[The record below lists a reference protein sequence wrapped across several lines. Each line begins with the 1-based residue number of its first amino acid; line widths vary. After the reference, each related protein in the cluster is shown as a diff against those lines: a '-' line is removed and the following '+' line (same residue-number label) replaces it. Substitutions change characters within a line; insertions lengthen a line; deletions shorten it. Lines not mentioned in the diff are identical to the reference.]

1 MKHLGDGG
9 TNGISRCPFFA
20 ALTMMTAGITAGMT
34 AGALGADAITH
45 RFLAF
50 GGQTRIVEADG
61 KTSWSF
67 PESSRDGQMLAN
79 GNILIAL
86 SKSDKRPHGAAVEV
100 TTDGKIVWEFAGTQS
115 EVNTAQRMA
124 NGNTMVAEAGDK
136 PRILE
141 VDAKGAIV
149 HETAIKSQTSNH
161 HMESRMTRVLP
172 NGNYL
177 VPQLLDKVVRE
188 YAPNGDIVWEAKT
201 PEEPKDSWPFTAI
214 RLDNGNTLVN
224 CTHGNMVVEFDA
236 KGTIVTNFHVVS
248 KADSITVTMADGT
261 KLPAKMLGGDEK
273 TDLAVLKVDSDK
285 PLPFV
290 TFGDAAKVRVGQAV
304 MAVGNPFGL
313 GGTVTTG
320 IVSARGRD
328 IQSGPFDDYIQTDA
342 AINRGN
348 SGGPLFNMD
357 GNVIGINTAIYS
369 PSGGSIGLGFAIPSS
384 LAEPI
389 VAQLKESGR
398 VERGLLGVQ
407 IQPMTKEIAESLSLK
422 SDKGA
427 LVAMVQPDSPALA
440 AGIKSGDVIVSV
452 DGKPVESVKEL
463 TRAIS
468 ALKPGSSVKLGF
480 WRDGKD
486 MAVTAKVGDQKEE
499 SAIIKAKA
507 DGKPAE
513 VAKPEPMAYG
523 VSLAPISPEAR
534 KQLGLDSAVNG
545 ALVASVE
552 PGSPADDMGL
562 KAGDVLQ
569 QVGRDAVD
577 SPKAAAEKLKEARKT
592 GKPVLMKI
600 YREGMTRFVA
610 ISPRAA

>member
-1 MKHLGDGG
+1 MTK
-9 TNGISRCPFFA
+9 TKSRILA
-20 ALTMMTAGITAGMT
+20 ALALTTALTAPALIVPMFNAPAAIAAPQVVQDFSDLAAKVTPAVVNVAVTMK
-34 AGALGADAITH
+34 AGAEDGEDVRSSGSRDKQMEEFMQ
-45 RFLAF
+45 RFAERF
-50 GGQTRIVEADG
+50 GQPGKPQGRPDG
-61 KTSWSF
+61 KQRPSG
-67 PESSRDGQMLAN
+67 EKGQ
-79 GNILIAL
+79 
-86 SKSDKRPHGAAVEV
+86 AVG
-100 TTDGKIVWEFAGTQS
+100 TGFIV
-115 EVNTAQRMA
+115 
-124 NGNTMVAEAGDK
+124 
-136 PRILE
+136 
-141 VDAKGAIV
+141 
-149 HETAIKSQTSNH
+149 
-161 HMESRMTRVLP
+161 
-172 NGNYL
+172 
-177 VPQLLDKVVRE
+177 
-188 YAPNGDIVWEAKT
+188 
-201 PEEPKDSWPFTAI
+201 
-214 RLDNGNTLVN
+214 
-224 CTHGNMVVEFDA
+224 DA
-236 KGTIVTNFHVVS
+236 KGTIVTNYHVVS
-248 KADSITVTMADGT
+248 KADSITVTMSDGT

-357 GNVIGINTAIYS
+357 GNVIGLNTAIYS